1 MTKPRVLVFV
11 DYYLPGFKA
20 GGPIPSVSRI
30 IEMADQ
36 CEFRVVT
43 RDRDLG
49 DSEPFSGVTP
59 RSLKSLGR
67 AQVIHIRSR
76 FKDWWWMR
84 QEIKAWKPDAYY
96 FNSIHSLISTLIPLM
111 LLRLHLLPKVKTVV
125 IAPRGEFGFGA
136 LSLKSRKK
144 SSFKPMMR
152 WLIPADVTWHA
163 SSPDEVDQIK
173 SWVGSH
179 SVSKCAFV
187 VAPDPAI
194 EPAEAASTGPMNQTV
209 ITFASR
215 IDRMKGLDRANRIV
229 GIVGRNTE
237 FTWNIQGS
245 VTDRKYL
252 LEIEDQLSQMPANVK
267 VIRNEAFN
275 PDDSQRIFANS
286 TAFVFP
292 TLGENFGHVIAEALS
307 VGCPVLLTA
316 DTPWRDLVN
325 NGAGKIIDSDEQ
337 AAAQLRAWSE
347 LTYEDQIALRKSVH
361 SGYKQW
367 FENHNKVS
375 NPFAVI
381 YPKVDRQ

>member
-1 MTKPRVLVFV
+1 
-11 DYYLPGFKA
+11 
-20 GGPIPSVSRI
+20 
-30 IEMADQ
+30 
-36 CEFRVVT
+36 
-43 RDRDLG
+43 
-49 DSEPFSGVTP
+49 
-59 RSLKSLGR
+59 
-67 AQVIHIRSR
+67 
-76 FKDWWWMR
+76 
-84 QEIKAWKPDAYY
+84 
-96 FNSIHSLISTLIPLM
+96 M

-144 SSFKPMMR
+144 SSFKPMIR

-163 SSPDEVDQIK
+163 SSRDEVDQIK
-173 SWVGSH
+173 SWLLSR
-179 SVSKCAFV
+179 SVKTCKFI

-194 EPAEAASTGPMNQTV
+194 EPAKSASTGPMNQT
-209 ITFASR
+209 IFSFASR

-252 LEIEDQLSQMPANVK
+252 REIEDQLSQMPANVR
-267 VIRNEAFN
+267 VNRNEAFN

-347 LTYEDQIALRKSVH
+347 LTYEDQIALRKIVH

>member
-1 MTKPRVLVFV
+1 
-11 DYYLPGFKA
+11 
-20 GGPIPSVSRI
+20 
-30 IEMADQ
+30 
-36 CEFRVVT
+36 
-43 RDRDLG
+43 
-49 DSEPFSGVTP
+49 
-59 RSLKSLGR
+59 
-67 AQVIHIRSR
+67 
-76 FKDWWWMR
+76 
-84 QEIKAWKPDAYY
+84 
-96 FNSIHSLISTLIPLM
+96 
-111 LLRLHLLPKVKTVV
+111 
-125 IAPRGEFGFGA
+125 
-136 LSLKSRKK
+136 
-144 SSFKPMMR
+144 
-152 WLIPADVTWHA
+152 
-163 SSPDEVDQIK
+163 
-173 SWVGSH
+173 
-179 SVSKCAFV
+179 

>member
-1 MTKPRVLVFV
+1 MTKPRVLVFI
-11 DYYLPGFKA
+11 DHYLPGFRA

-36 CEFRVVT
+36 CEFQVLT

-59 RSLKSLGR
+59 RTISRLGK
-67 AQVIHIRSR
+67 AQVMYISSR
-76 FKDWWWMR
+76 VKDWWWMR
-84 QEIKAWKPDAYY
+84 KEIKAWRPDAYY
-96 FNSIHSLISTLIPLM
+96 FNSIHSPFSTLIPLM

-144 SSFKPMMR
+144 SSFKPMIH

-173 SWVGSH
+173 SWLPSR
-179 SVSKCAFV
+179 SVKTWTFI

-194 EPAEAASTGPMNQTV
+194 EPAESASVGPMNQT
-209 ITFASR
+209 IFTFASR
-215 IDRMKGLDRANRIV
+215 IDRKKGLDRANRIIE
-229 GIVGRNTE
+229 IVGRDIE
-237 FTWNIQGS
+237 FTWNIRGT
-245 VTDRKYL
+245 VTDGKYL
-252 LEIEDQLSQMPANVK
+252 LEIEDQLSQMRSNVR
-267 VIRNEAFN
+267 VNRGEEFN
-275 PDDSQRIFANS
+275 PEESQRIFANS

-325 NGAGKIIDSDEQ
+325 NGAGKIIDSDKQ

-347 LTYEDQIALRKSVH
+347 LTYEDKIALRQNVH
-361 SGYKQW
+361 SIYKEW
-367 FENHNKVS
+367 FEKYNKVS

-381 YPKVDRQ
+381 YLKVER